1 MNRILLCEGMT
12 DAILLSYYLER
23 MCGWRFLK
31 KPPKGLNIKP
41 TSHNE
46 TVNWYTKGTD
56 QERLLICAVGGKDNF
71 GSFFQ
76 EKLLRPLIHSDESF
90 EKLAIVTDID
100 DGTIQEIESHF
111 HELFPPLSE
120 SFCDRKWCPA
130 TVENA
135 YGIPTEIQTLLV
147 TLPKDQQGA
156 LERSLL
162 TALSEN
168 DEYDRNIID
177 KSCAFV
183 HSIRPY
189 AKRYI
194 SSERLAQKAELNVA
208 FAIRSPEKVFSLIDE
223 LIRSVPW
230 DTYPTL
236 HECFSELLEI

>member
-1 MNRILLCEGMT
+1 MESPSRHFST
-12 DAILLSYYLER
+12 
-23 MCGWRFLK
+23 
-31 KPPKGLNIKP
+31 
-41 TSHNE
+41 T
-46 TVNWYTKGTD
+46 
-56 QERLLICAVGGKDNF
+56 
-71 GSFFQ
+71 
-76 EKLLRPLIHSDESF
+76 IHSDESF

-100 DGTIQEIESHF
+100 DGTIQEIESRF

-194 SSERLAQKAELNVA
+194 SSDRLAQKAELNVA

-223 LIRSVPW
+223 LIRFVPW

>member
-1 MNRILLCEGMT
+1 MESPSRHFST
-12 DAILLSYYLER
+12 
-23 MCGWRFLK
+23 
-31 KPPKGLNIKP
+31 
-41 TSHNE
+41 T
-46 TVNWYTKGTD
+46 
-56 QERLLICAVGGKDNF
+56 
-71 GSFFQ
+71 
-76 EKLLRPLIHSDESF
+76 IHSDESF

-100 DGTIQEIESHF
+100 DGTIQEIESRF

-194 SSERLAQKAELNVA
+194 SSDRLAQKAELNVA
-208 FAIRSPEKVFSLIDE
+208 FAISRKSFFSD
-223 LIRSVPW
+223 RR
-230 DTYPTL
+230 TYSFRPLGYLPHST
-236 HECFSELLEI
+236 